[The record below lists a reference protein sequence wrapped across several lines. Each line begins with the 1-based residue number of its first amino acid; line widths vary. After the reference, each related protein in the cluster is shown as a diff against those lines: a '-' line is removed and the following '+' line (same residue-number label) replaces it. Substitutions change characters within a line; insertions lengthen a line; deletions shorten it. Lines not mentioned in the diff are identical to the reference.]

1 MQSDYS
7 YPKAQTLAMLTAAR
21 GPRPVTYSIRSS
33 RFLHTAQL
41 LNIYAEQ
48 GLDEWDWNS
57 QDGLGWTILH
67 RAAAFGRSKDLKKLV
82 NLGAEPTICTFMLK
96 WLPISCAVKFGN
108 EDTFDFLVD
117 LFSFPQLALSTLVD
131 SRGWNLLHLAAENGS
146 EDIMTKLLRLDL
158 DPLAKTDGSSIA
170 VPERLALR
178 EVTAG
183 DIAEFFG
190 NEEAYVRVLKATGY
204 ADMGE
209 RLALNMPGT
218 SGSSLSNGSEG
229 APESTFDDQEEASLV
244 EDSTTLAL
252 SVE

>member
-1 MQSDYS
+1 
-7 YPKAQTLAMLTAAR
+7 
-21 GPRPVTYSIRSS
+21 
-33 RFLHTAQL
+33 
-41 LNIYAEQ
+41 
-48 GLDEWDWNS
+48 
-57 QDGLGWTILH
+57 
-67 RAAAFGRSKDLKKLV
+67 
-82 NLGAEPTICTFMLK
+82 
-96 WLPISCAVKFGN
+96 
-108 EDTFDFLVD
+108 
-117 LFSFPQLALSTLVD
+117 
-131 SRGWNLLHLAAENGS
+131 
-146 EDIMTKLLRLDL
+146 MTKLLRLDL

-170 VPERLALR
+170 VPERVALR
-178 EVTAG
+178 EVTVG

-190 NEEAYVRVLKATGY
+190 NEEAYVRALKATGY